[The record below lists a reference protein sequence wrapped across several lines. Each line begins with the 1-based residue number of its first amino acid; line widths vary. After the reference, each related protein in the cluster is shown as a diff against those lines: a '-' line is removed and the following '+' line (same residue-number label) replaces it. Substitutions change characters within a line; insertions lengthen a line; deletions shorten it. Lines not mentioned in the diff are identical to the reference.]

1 MLTTLKGNEI
11 FQVLGTVGA
20 TLQPSSV
27 TETTTAQSVAAL
39 SGGGTVRRITSGTSD
54 VATSLDTWIA
64 WYSPTV
70 GAKSQ
75 TIQAGIFNGQT
86 FSVKDG
92 QGTAATYNITITPV
106 SGTIDNQ
113 ASYIM
118 TLNFQSISLKW
129 DGISNFIV
137 V

>member
-1 MLTTLKGNEI
+1 MLTNLKGNEV
-11 FQVLGTVGA
+11 FQVVGTVGA

-27 TETTTAQSVAAL
+27 SEITTAQSVAAL
-39 SGGGTVRRITSGTSD
+39 SGGGAVRLITSGTSD
-54 VATSLDTWIA
+54 VATSADTWIA
-64 WYSPTV
+64 WYSSAS

-75 TIQAGIFNGQT
+75 AIQAGTFNGQT
-86 FSVKDG
+86 FSIKDG
-92 QGTAATYNITITPV
+92 QGTAATDHITITPI

-113 ASYIM
+113 ANYVM

-129 DGISNFIV
+129 DGVSNFIV